1 MDWDI
6 LYKLCGAANN
16 LSSLVRY
23 DDSSLAAIR
32 HVQSI
37 IPVVRQSPN
46 IRSHSV
52 LLNTLREV
60 PFFLRDSRANET
72 RACVKVT
79 PREKGRE
86 TRLAFNEITHQ
97 RHTLLLL
104 RELTRPVQV

>member
-1 MDWDI
+1 MFI
-6 LYKLCGAANN
+6 I
-16 LSSLVRY
+16 SSKCY
-23 DDSSLAAIR
+23 
-32 HVQSI
+32 
-37 IPVVRQSPN
+37 
-46 IRSHSV
+46 
-52 LLNTLREV
+52 LLNRLREV

-104 RELTRPVQV
+104 RERTQPVLF